1 MKLQPIELAGKRA
14 RLEPLGY
21 EHIDDLVAASDH
33 DDIWKYL
40 DEATPRGHGPVET
53 LIRQAIDDQAA
64 GHRMPFAVIDATT
77 DRAVGSTSYVDIR
90 PADRGVEIG
99 WTWLAPTVW
108 GTGINTESKYLLLA
122 HAFEAQSAIRVAIK
136 TDARNIRSLRAIERL
151 GAVREG
157 TWRNHRVLSTG
168 KYRDSVYFSI
178 IESEWPLVKARLQET
193 LRT

>member
-1 MKLQPIELAGKRA
+1 M
-14 RLEPLGY
+14 
-21 EHIDDLVAASDH
+21 
-33 DDIWKYL
+33 
-40 DEATPRGHGPVET
+40 
-53 LIRQAIDDQAA
+53 
-64 GHRMPFAVIDATT
+64 
-77 DRAVGSTSYVDIR
+77 
-90 PADRGVEIG
+90 
-99 WTWLAPTVW
+99 
-108 GTGINTESKYLLLA
+108 A
-122 HAFEAQSAIRVAIK
+122 HAFETQSAIRVAIK